1 MMLPDKKIIVIIP
14 ALNEQ
19 KTIGQVVQGAKGC
32 ADQVII
38 VDDASSDKTAMVA
51 GDAGAFVI
59 RHAENKGYD
68 ASIDDGFKKGID
80 MSGDIFATF
89 DADGQHKFEDLKK
102 IISVV
107 ENKEADLAIGQRQ
120 TTKHFA
126 EKIFAAYTNFKYG
139 IEDPLC
145 GLKAY
150 SREVYRAVGH
160 FDTIKSIGTQ
170 LMVEAVIKGFKI
182 KSVPVY
188 IKERKDNSRFYFN
201 RWKANCKIFMA
212 MVKVILFVK

>member
-19 KTIGQVVQGAKGC
+19 KTIGEVVRGAKGC
-32 ADQVII
+32 ADHVIV
-38 VDDASSDKTAMVA
+38 VDDASSDQTAKIA

-59 RHAENKGYD
+59 KHTENRGYD

-80 MSGDIFATF
+80 MSGEIFATF

-126 EKIFAAYTNFKYG
+126 EKIFGTYTNFKYG

-150 SREVYRAVGH
+150 SREVYQAVGH

-170 LMVEAVIKGFKI
+170 LMIEAVIKGFKI
-182 KSVPVY
+182 KSVPVH
-188 IKERKDNSRFYFN
+188 IKEREDNSRFYFN
-201 RWKANCKIFMA
+201 QWRANYKIFMA